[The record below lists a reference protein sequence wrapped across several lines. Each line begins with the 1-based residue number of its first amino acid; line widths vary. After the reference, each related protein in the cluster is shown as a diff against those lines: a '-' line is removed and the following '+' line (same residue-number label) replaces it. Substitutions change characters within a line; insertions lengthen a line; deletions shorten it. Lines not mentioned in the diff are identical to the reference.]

1 MSKYIKE
8 NKMNLIAF
16 LSVLVGVIIIA
27 LLYIQIK
34 GLEFSFDRIVR
45 TMIGTGVIIAIIAA
59 IPGSLSAPAGADEV
73 AAQARTSI
81 YSNKPFNL
89 KTAQTNLKSYNNYGG
104 WPMLIT
110 YSGFIIAFISF
121 LLTI

>member
-1 MSKYIKE
+1 
-8 NKMNLIAF
+8 MNLIAF

-27 LLYIQIK
+27 LLYNQIK

-73 AAQARTSI
+73 AAQVHSAA
-81 YSNKPFNL
+81 YSPRSFNQQ
-89 KTAQTNLKSYNNYGG
+89 TAQKNMKSYNNYGG

-110 YSGFIIAFISF
+110 YSGFIIALISF